1 MKANITIDNFR
12 NLYFQM
18 PKGQRSIRR
27 LHKDLKEKYKNKKTL
42 PSLATIFRYSKKE
55 NWIEQST
62 IVDSRANEKAMEKI
76 VDKKAVELEQITNQ
90 LKETSTLALDKVLD
104 ALKRNVGT
112 DITKPE
118 QILTMVK
125 AGTEAS
131 KLANL
136 LQGNPTSISGHVAYD
151 SEDVTKLK
159 EHIKELYASINADL
173 VQQKKDK
180 LN

>member
-1 MKANITIDNFR
+1 
-12 NLYFQM
+12 M

-27 LHKDLKEKYKNKKTL
+27 LHKQLKEKFKNKKTL
-42 PSLATIFRYSKKE
+42 PSLATIFRYSKRE

-62 IVDSRANEKAMEKI
+62 IVDSRANEKVMEKI
-76 VDKKAVELEQITNQ
+76 VDKKAVELEQITDQ
-90 LKETSTLALDKVLD
+90 LKETSTLALEKVLN
-104 ALKRNVGT
+104 ALRENVGT

-136 LQGNPTSISGHVAYD
+136 LQGNPTSISGHVSYD
-151 SEDVTKLK
+151 NENVAELK
-159 EHIKELYASINADL
+159 QHIKELYASINEDL
-173 VQQKKDK
+173 VHQKKEK

>member
-1 MKANITIDNFR
+1 
-12 NLYFQM
+12 M

-76 VDKKAVELEQITNQ
+76 VDKKAVELEQITDQ

-104 ALKRNVGT
+104 ALRKNVGT

-173 VQQKKDK
+173 VQQQKDK

>member
-27 LHKDLKEKYKNKKTL
+27 LHKDLKEKFKNKKTL

-62 IVDSRANEKAMEKI
+62 IVDSRANE
-76 VDKKAVELEQITNQ
+76 KAVELEQITNQ